1 MKRLTCYCIVLTLG
15 LHKDEYK
22 RNFRF
27 GGLNMKFKR
36 LLASFF
42 AATMCFSMLPAVVS
56 ADEVTLDNNVAVVEE
71 VEQQSVVKIAKDS
84 TSPSTSPSGS
94 PAESPTV
101 DQGKTGNL
109 SWVLTGN
116 GVLLITGKGSMPN
129 YGYGKAPWAKHVASI
144 KSIKIATTVSSIGN
158 YAFAK
163 CTALGSFSVPS
174 GIKTIGT
181 GAFYKSSVKKISGG
195 SKVTKIGK
203 SAFSGCS
210 KLTSFS
216 ISSKYLKSIGSYAFK
231 GTKIKTLSIKNTKK
245 LTKKGV
251 KKSLK
256 KSKIKKVNVKNSK
269 RFLYSYYFAKF
280 NSGKKVK
287 VY

>member
-1 MKRLTCYCIVLTLG
+1 
-15 LHKDEYK
+15 
-22 RNFRF
+22 
-27 GGLNMKFKR
+27 MKFKR

-56 ADEVTLDNNVAVVEE
+56 ADEVALANDVAIVEE
-71 VEQQSVVKIAKDS
+71 AEQQSVIKVAKDTA
-84 TSPSTSPSGS
+84 TSPNASPNASPSI
-94 PAESPTV
+94 
-101 DQGKTGNL
+101 DQGTTGKL
-109 SWVLTGN
+109 SWKLTGS
-116 GVLLITGKGSMPN
+116 GVLLISGKGSMPN
-129 YGYGKAPWAKHVASI
+129 YGYGKAPWSKYTSDI
-144 KSIKIATTVSSIGN
+144 KTVKIASTVTSIGN

-163 CTALGSFSVPS
+163 CTALSSISIPS

-181 GAFYKSSVKKISGG
+181 CAFYKSSIKKVSGG

-210 KLTSFS
+210 KLSSFS

-231 GTKIKTLSIKNTKK
+231 GTKVKTLSIKYTKK

>member
-1 MKRLTCYCIVLTLG
+1 
-15 LHKDEYK
+15 
-22 RNFRF
+22 
-27 GGLNMKFKR
+27 MKFKR

-56 ADEVTLDNNVAVVEE
+56 ADEVVPANDIAIVEE
-71 VEQQSVVKIAKDS
+71 VEQQSVIKVAKDTA
-84 TSPSTSPSGS
+84 TSPNASPNASPSIDEG
-94 PAESPTV
+94 TT
-101 DQGKTGNL
+101 GKL
-109 SWVLTGN
+109 SWKLTST
-116 GVLLITGKGSMPN
+116 GVLLISGKGSMPN
-129 YGYGKAPWAKHVASI
+129 YGYGKAPWSKYASDI
-144 KSIKIATTVSSIGN
+144 KTVKIASTVTSIGN

-163 CTALGSFSVPS
+163 CTTLSSISIPS

-181 GAFYKSSVKKISGG
+181 CAFYKSGIKKVSGG

-210 KLTSFS
+210 KLSSFS

-231 GTKIKTLSIKNTKK
+231 GTKIKTLSIKYTKK

-256 KSKIKKVNVKNSK
+256 KSRIKKVNVKNSK

>member
-1 MKRLTCYCIVLTLG
+1 
-15 LHKDEYK
+15 
-22 RNFRF
+22 
-27 GGLNMKFKR
+27 
-36 LLASFF
+36 
-42 AATMCFSMLPAVVS
+42 
-56 ADEVTLDNNVAVVEE
+56 
-71 VEQQSVVKIAKDS
+71 
-84 TSPSTSPSGS
+84 
-94 PAESPTV
+94 
-101 DQGKTGNL
+101 
-109 SWVLTGN
+109 
-116 GVLLITGKGSMPN
+116 MPN
-129 YGYGKAPWAKHVASI
+129 YGYGKAPWAKYASSI
-144 KSIKIATTVSSIGN
+144 KTIKIASTVTSIGN

-163 CTALGSFSVPS
+163 CSAISSFSVPS

-181 GAFYKSSVKKISGG
+181 CAFYKSSVKKVSGG

-231 GTKIKTLSIKNTKK
+231 GTKIKTLSIKYTKK

-256 KSKIKKVNVKNSK
+256 KSRIKKVNVKNSK
-269 RFLYSYYFAKF
+269 RFRYSYYFAKF

>member
-1 MKRLTCYCIVLTLG
+1 
-15 LHKDEYK
+15 
-22 RNFRF
+22 
-27 GGLNMKFKR
+27 MKFKR

-56 ADEVTLDNNVAVVEE
+56 ADEVAPATETSIVETADQAVLKLALD
-71 VEQQSVVKIAKDS
+71 D
-84 TSPSTSPSGS
+84 GS
-94 PAESPTV
+94 PAVSPSPSPTQ

-109 SWVLTGN
+109 TWTYTAN
-116 GVLLITGKGSMPN
+116 GILLITGKGSMPN
-129 YGYGKAPWAKHVASI
+129 YGYGKAPWAKYASSI
-144 KSIKIATTVSSIGN
+144 KTIKIASTVTSIGN

-163 CTALGSFSVPS
+163 CSAISSFSVPS

-181 GAFYKSSVKKISGG
+181 CAFYKSSVKKVSGG

-231 GTKIKTLSIKNTKK
+231 GTKIKTLSIKYTKK